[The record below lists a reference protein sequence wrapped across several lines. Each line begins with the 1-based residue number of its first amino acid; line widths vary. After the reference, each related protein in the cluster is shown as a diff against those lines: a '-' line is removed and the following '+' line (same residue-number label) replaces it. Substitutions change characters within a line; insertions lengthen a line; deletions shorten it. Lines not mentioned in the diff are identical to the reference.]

1 MTADLLFATA
11 PRRRRHALVVLAGA
25 LAVCAC
31 DGGGQGTEFETEAIS
46 APLALYAAPVAP
58 LLADDGSVMP
68 SVPNAEPTDPGAAT
82 RSGRYALRRQAE
94 MLTLA
99 LPGGVLWIDV
109 SCCQADAAE
118 NADAT
123 RQALQDSALPD
134 GTPVFVTG
142 ADARLA
148 AAVANLLDDAGL
160 RAFLVTR

>member
-1 MTADLLFATA
+1 MIANLAFATA
-11 PRRRRHALVVLAGA
+11 WRRRRHALAAAGVLW
-25 LAVCAC
+25 LCAC
-31 DGGGQGTEFETEAIS
+31 GGGGQGTEFESGAIS
-46 APLALYAAPVAP
+46 TPLTRYTEPVPP

-68 SVPNAEPTDPGAAT
+68 SVPDAEPKDPGMAT

-94 MLTLA
+94 MLTEA

-109 SCCQADAAE
+109 SCCQADAAD
-118 NADAT
+118 NAAST

-134 GTPVFVTG
+134 ATPVFVTG